1 MQIKAV
7 IPVAGVGTMLRPHT
21 HTQPKP
27 LIPVAGKPIL
37 GHIIERLM
45 EAGVRDFVFVIGY
58 MGEKIEEYVRNT
70 YKSPDIHL
78 EFVVQSPRE
87 GLGHAIWVARK
98 CVDQA
103 EEVLIVL
110 GDTIFDVDLK
120 AVLDAPYST
129 VGVHVVDDPRE
140 FGVVALD
147 PDGFV
152 VHVVEKP
159 RIPKSNLAL
168 VGIYR
173 IKEVKALVQSLND
186 LIESGTRGDRGEY
199 QLTDALMQ
207 MIKGGTKIRTHVV
220 DNWFDCGKKDTLLE
234 TNRILLERIEDQPDY
249 QFPNTVIIPP
259 VHISENCR
267 IENAVIGPN
276 VAIAG
281 NAVIQNSIVM
291 NSILGA
297 YSQLEF
303 IVLDGSVIGN
313 DASLKGKSH
322 HVNIGDNTEI
332 DFSI

>member
-1 MQIKAV
+1 MRIKAV

-37 GHIIERLM
+37 GHIIERLL
-45 EAGVRDFVFVIGY
+45 EAGIRDFVFVIGY
-58 MGEKIEEYVRNT
+58 MGEKIEEFVRKA
-70 YKSPDIHL
+70 YPQPDLHM

-98 CVDQA
+98 QVLEAQ
-103 EEVLIVL
+103 EVLIVL

-120 AVLDAPYST
+120 AILNAEHST

-147 PDGFV
+147 DAGYIM
-152 VHVVEKP
+152 HVVEKP

-168 VGIYR
+168 VGLYR
-173 IKEVKALVQSLND
+173 IKEVNALVQSLSTIID
-186 LIESGTRGDRGEY
+186 TGQRGDRGEY
-199 QLTDALMQ
+199 HLTDGLLH
-207 MIKGGTKIRTHVV
+207 MIKAGVRIRTHVV
-220 DNWFDCGKKDTLLE
+220 DNWFDCGKKDSLLE
-234 TNRILLERIEDQPDY
+234 TNRILLERIESLAQYD
-249 QFPNTVIIPP
+249 FRNTVIIHP
-259 VHISENCR
+259 VQIAEGCL
-267 IENAVIGPN
+267 IENSIIGPN
-276 VAIAG
+276 VAIAEH
-281 NAVIQNSIVM
+281 AVIRSSIVK

-297 YSQLEF
+297 YSQLEY

-332 DFSI
+332 DFSS